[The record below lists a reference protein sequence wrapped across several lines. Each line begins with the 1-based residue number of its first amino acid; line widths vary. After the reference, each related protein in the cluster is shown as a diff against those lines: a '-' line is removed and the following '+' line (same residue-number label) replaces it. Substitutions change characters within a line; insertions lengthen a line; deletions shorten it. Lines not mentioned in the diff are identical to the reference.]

1 MKANSKNT
9 SKKSSKKSS
18 KKAQAKTAPKK
29 EKRPMLSKKMDE
41 LTAKG
46 GTFAELI
53 AAGNKFCEEN
63 GLKTRL
69 NQAFWQAFIS
79 FRTRTQG
86 KKTYLEDLGVKVT
99 EAGIEKI
106 KKAA

>member
-9 SKKSSKKSS
+9 SKKSKKSS
-18 KKAQAKTAPKK
+18 KKAQAKTTPKK
-29 EKRPMLSKKMDE
+29 EKRPQLSKKIDE
-41 LTAKG
+41 LIAKG

-63 GLKTRL
+63 ALKTRL
-69 NQAFWQAFIS
+69 SKAS
-79 FRTRTQG
+79 FATQIYWRTKIQG
-86 KKTYLEDLGVKVT
+86 HETYLEDLGVKVT
-99 EAGIEKI
+99 EAGIEKV